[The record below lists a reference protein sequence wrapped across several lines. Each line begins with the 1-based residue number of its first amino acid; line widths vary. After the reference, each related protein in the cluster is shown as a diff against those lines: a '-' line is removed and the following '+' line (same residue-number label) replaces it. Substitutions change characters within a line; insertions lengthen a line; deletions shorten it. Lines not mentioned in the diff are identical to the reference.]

1 MSLFSPAQP
10 ERAEARFSPGCVL
23 ASLKVST
30 YSRTVRLDRSL
41 AAALLNGHFEHPAFV
56 MGDER

>member
-1 MSLFSPAQP
+1 MLKMSAS
-10 ERAEARFSPGCVL
+10 CVL